1 MNNNGFIIILKDLI
15 NLDLIFLLFNLIF
28 MFFLSIGKYMRQI
41 LKFNKPRNCHYLNKI
56 LLASLR
62 FILSFCK
69 KQHNQLSLPN
79 LFFLYFSLHFFKPF
93 QFYLLINNFTFSYYF
108 YPKILKLYRLI
119 LFISFLLV
127 QHILLTMH

>member
-69 KQHNQLSLPN
+69 K
-79 LFFLYFSLHFFKPF
+79 
-93 QFYLLINNFTFSYYF
+93 
-108 YPKILKLYRLI
+108 
-119 LFISFLLV
+119 
-127 QHILLTMH
+127 